1 MTDEVEKKKNGW
13 GGAREGAGGY
23 REGVAEKMKGNK
35 NALGHGHG
43 RPTVDP
49 TGAPTVV
56 LNLKVPMSQKIYVQ
70 ENGGASF
77 VRALIEAH
85 QQGKLVL

>member
-1 MTDEVEKKKNGW
+1 MTGEIEKKKNGW
-13 GGAREGAGGY
+13 GGYREGA
-23 REGVAEKMKGNK
+23 AEKLKGNKNSLGHK

-49 TGAPTVV
+49 SGAPTVV